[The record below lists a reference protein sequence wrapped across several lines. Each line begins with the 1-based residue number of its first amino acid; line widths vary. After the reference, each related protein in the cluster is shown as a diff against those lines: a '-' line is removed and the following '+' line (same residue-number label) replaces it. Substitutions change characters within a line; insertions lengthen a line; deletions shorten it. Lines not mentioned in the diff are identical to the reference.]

1 MKKIILIILLL
12 LILFIPNSKTSKDN
26 EEVKGVFISYLE
38 LSKYL
43 KGKSVSEGKDNIDKM
58 IENINNLKLNT
69 IFLQVRIASDSIYD
83 SKIFPTSM
91 YIADY
96 EGGNYFNILDYF
108 LNKCYQKKIK
118 VYAWVNPYRI
128 RTTEDINSISK
139 TNPAFKYLNTDY
151 IQINKGI
158 YYNPSKEEV
167 TNLIIDG
174 IKELLNYNIDGIIF
188 DDYFYPNN
196 DVDLVDYQE
205 YLKNN
210 DYISLEE
217 YHLNVINNMVRRVHK
232 ECLKK
237 NVLFGISPEGNIENN
252 YQYNYADVKKW
263 LSSNE
268 YVDFIMPQVYY
279 GFYNSSRDYISVIKE
294 WDNLIKNDDI
304 QLIIALAFYKV
315 GIIDDY
321 AKNGKFEWINNDNII
336 MKEIILSRNLRHYS
350 GFSLYR
356 YDSIFDKENYNSIS
370 LKELNNMKKVIK
382 QFSNK
387 NTF

>member
-151 IQINKGI
+151 IYINKGI

-167 TNLIIDG
+167 TNLIVDG

-294 WDNLIKNDDI
+294 WDNLIKNADI

-315 GIIDDY
+315 GTIDDY
-321 AKNGKFEWINNDNII
+321 AKNGKFEWVNNDNII
-336 MKEIILSRNLRHYS
+336 MKEIILSRNLSHYS

-382 QFSNK
+382 
-387 NTF
+387 

>member
-151 IQINKGI
+151 IYINKGI

-382 QFSNK
+382 
-387 NTF
+387 

>member
-151 IQINKGI
+151 IYINKGI

-167 TNLIIDG
+167 TNLIVDG

-382 QFSNK
+382 
-387 NTF
+387 